1 MQHWSLVADCRR
13 FLLSPTLDAVAN
25 VDDDECF
32 KNVAV
37 AADFEGK
44 KTRYQSSK
52 ASRTEMLCCSD
63 TMKAMS

>member
-44 KTRYQSSK
+44 KQDIKVLKRVALK
-52 ASRTEMLCCSD
+52 CS
-63 TMKAMS
+63 AALIQ